1 MTTITGKFQPW
12 VPNYGYHSWTLKG
25 KRDKELMEYLVK
37 RNTDGRFVSNDYS
50 LPTSEDIRI
59 DPEKPF
65 VKDTLDEILE
75 KVRTV
80 NDKLSIMKSN
90 FGSEVLGQVN
100 YKGGSTAMHKH
111 ENCFAFV
118 YYVNA
123 PKDCGMLNWY
133 INYDT
138 KFEVCKADPAS
149 KSLLFFPGWV
159 PHFTMRNQSDEPRV
173 VLAGNLDFGGSNV

>member
-1 MTTITGKFQPW
+1 MKTIEGKFQPW

-25 KRDKELMEYLVK
+25 KRDKELMNYLVK
-37 RNTDGRFVSNDYS
+37 RNTDGRFVSKDYS
-50 LPTSEDIRI
+50 LPTSEDIRVDI
-59 DPEKPF
+59 NKPF

-75 KVRTV
+75 HVQTV
-80 NDKLSIMKSN
+80 NDKLSIIESN
-90 FGSEVLGQVN
+90 FGPQVWGQVN

-111 ENCFAFV
+111 DNCFAFV

-123 PKDCGMLNWY
+123 PKDCGILNWY

-138 KFEVCKADPAS
+138 KFEVCKADPSS
-149 KSLLFFPGWV
+149 KSLVFFPGWV

-173 VLAGNLDFGGSNV
+173 VLAGNLDFGESNV